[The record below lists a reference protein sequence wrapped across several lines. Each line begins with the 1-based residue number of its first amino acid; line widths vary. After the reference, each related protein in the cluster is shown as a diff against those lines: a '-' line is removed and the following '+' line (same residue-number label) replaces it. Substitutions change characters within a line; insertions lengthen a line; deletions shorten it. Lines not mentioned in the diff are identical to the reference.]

1 MELKYYLDILRR
13 WGWIMVLCTAL
24 AGIASYVYSARQ
36 PREYEGVSQYLVGP
50 VLDNPFVR
58 SGDLQ
63 AAGAVGQ
70 TYVALA
76 TSRPILQRVIDDLPL
91 VKADGTPVDP
101 RNLASKVTAS
111 WLDATQILT
120 IRVRDGDPVRA
131 AEISNL
137 LGQILIERSPS
148 GPTSIQEQRR
158 QDAQIQIARLQERR
172 RANEMQIEQLIAQ
185 LSQTLDQTSQRA
197 LTLQLDEL
205 RAQRDEIQK
214 ELNEQFT
221 IIQSSSTNK
230 IEVFQEAVPN
240 YSPVAPEVVRNVL
253 AALIAGLV
261 LGLATMLMFE
271 YFTDVIYTPE
281 ELRRLTGLTYLGG
294 IAKHRRL
301 PATAKSRLIVQ
312 ERPETLSAESYRL
325 LRTNLQLTGTDL
337 HLPSLLITSPSRGD
351 GKSEISAN
359 LAVSLARAG
368 KQVILVDAN
377 LRRPRIA
384 SLFGLSDEQGLSNL
398 FDTPHAQITPQ
409 PIASEPRLSVVPAG
423 PISPNAPELLG
434 SQRMFSLIQ
443 EFKSQADV
451 VIFDSPPLLYS
462 DALALAPQL
471 DGVVL
476 VVNSGTTGRENTVN
490 AAEALKQVGAT
501 IVGTV
506 LNRVKAGPAYSYYP
520 TTQAQRKLALPA
532 GTNNLVLEAAPNE
545 TLEPKQLIDEAEAN
559 IEDGDGEQVI
569 ELNGP
574 TNPSTRK
581 NRSRNG

>member
-1 MELKYYLDILRR
+1 
-13 WGWIMVLCTAL
+13 
-24 AGIASYVYSARQ
+24 
-36 PREYEGVSQYLVGP
+36 
-50 VLDNPFVR
+50 
-58 SGDLQ
+58 
-63 AAGAVGQ
+63 
-70 TYVALA
+70 
-76 TSRPILQRVIDDLPL
+76 
-91 VKADGTPVDP
+91 
-101 RNLASKVTAS
+101 
-111 WLDATQILT
+111 
-120 IRVRDGDPVRA
+120 
-131 AEISNL
+131 
-137 LGQILIERSPS
+137 
-148 GPTSIQEQRR
+148 
-158 QDAQIQIARLQERR
+158 
-172 RANEMQIEQLIAQ
+172 
-185 LSQTLDQTSQRA
+185 
-197 LTLQLDEL
+197 
-205 RAQRDEIQK
+205 
-214 ELNEQFT
+214 
-221 IIQSSSTNK
+221 
-230 IEVFQEAVPN
+230 
-240 YSPVAPEVVRNVL
+240 
-253 AALIAGLV
+253 
-261 LGLATMLMFE
+261 
-271 YFTDVIYTPE
+271 
-281 ELRRLTGLTYLGG
+281 
-294 IAKHRRL
+294 
-301 PATAKSRLIVQ
+301 VQ